1 MLQNLDKKVLASGLV
16 VAIAFVIAASA
27 FKENRPTCN
36 NFIFNTYA
44 YVTFMTVWI
53 IACNLYFIDYVKTNP
68 KSNNNNNNNNTL
80 FLVLSPINM
89 ILLFIVSIVLL
100 YQVMTTPAEQ
110 VVRKHT
116 LLLLFLSVFSIFT
129 VRLTQRIQ
137 NQDPQALARLATT
150 FFSIVVAAS
159 VFAFSFPN
167 MIKTWWIFALLVALI
182 GIIIARITM
191 AILGYSKSSP
201 ENQTLSTFGAFIF
214 TLFIAYDT
222 KVAAAASRTCREGK
236 ADYIRYSTDLFLDFL
251 NLFSNLED
259 LS

>member
-16 VAIAFVIAASA
+16 VAIAFVILASA

-53 IACNLYFIDYVKTNP
+53 IACNLYLIDYIKTNP
-68 KSNNNNNNNNTL
+68 KSNNNNNNNTSL

-89 ILLFIVSIVLL
+89 ILIFIVSIVLL

-201 ENQTLSTFGAFIF
+201 ESQGLSTFAAFIF

-251 NLFSNLED
+251 NLFSNLDD